1 MEGIEFDT
9 RLIQLND
16 WLYEQ
21 VDKLQP
27 TYTDLIPYIPT
38 DYVNMFG
45 MVIRPGG
52 LISCFLK
59 EMVVRIPWRTRKD
72 IVCGAIFYTFE
83 VMARGA
89 YLDRST
95 FGTMFLGALMVCMKI
110 ECDIPYNNVSFAHML
125 QWKLPIMTVADIEH
139 MFLGASMIME
149 SVFSPEPP
157 RDADA
162 AAAWWKKQRDNPF
175 PIYYRDDDYYKLVRS
190 RVESLLEG
198 IEIA

>member
-95 FGTMFLGALMVCMKI
+95 FGTMFLGA
-110 ECDIPYNNVSFAHML
+110 
-125 QWKLPIMTVADIEH
+125 
-139 MFLGASMIME
+139 SMMME